1 MSTYNISGL
10 LQSTEVRKLQQQF
23 AIAAQSALLE
33 WDRASEATVLLL
45 QVRPTC
51 ELRTLF
57 SVHARVQEVNGMQ
70 KRA

>member
-1 MSTYNISGL
+1 MSTYNISGV

-45 QVRPTC
+45 QVRPKC
-51 ELRTLF
+51 ELRTFF
-57 SVHARVQEVNGMQ
+57 SVHARVQEVNGMH
-70 KRA
+70 